1 MNLDNVTREEQL
13 LGGLA
18 LLLAIFL
25 LILPWFDVSVGP
37 FSATFSATSAP
48 DGWLGILA
56 FIAALAIIADLA
68 IERFSPQTQIPAV
81 GTRTNTRFILAV
93 AAAAFLLLKFL
104 FHINHFSDLGW
115 GFYVDVIVTAAVVYF
130 AMQLRGATVP
140 VTGARPAAP
149 VTPTPGAGPTPGTG
163 AGPVSPGPGSTPGS
177 GTLPPEGPGGST
189 PPPRV

>member
-1 MNLDNVTREEQL
+1 VNLDNVTREEQIV
-13 LGGLA
+13 GGLA

-56 FIAALAIIADLA
+56 FIAALALLADLA
-68 IERFSPQTQIPAV
+68 IERFAPQTQIPAV
-81 GTRTNTRFILAV
+81 GTRPNTRFILAV

-115 GFYVDVIVTAAVVYF
+115 GFYVDVIVTAALVYF
-130 AMQLRGATVP
+130 AMKLRNATAPVGA
-140 VTGARPAAP
+140 GRPARP
-149 VTPTPGAGPTPGTG
+149 VTPTPGAGSTPSTG
-163 AGPVSPGPGSTPGS
+163 AGPVSPDPGTTPGS
-177 GTLPPEGPGGST
+177 GTVPPEGPGGST